1 MSATR
6 NARRKFAPTAASFAA
21 MALLSACVTINV
33 YFPAAEAKEAA
44 KEFVEKVIGDELP
57 NGAKP
62 ETKPEEKT
70 PDGSGGGMASL
81 LQRIDPL
88 SLVGIGIRWP
98 SLGVAESISP
108 GTIPPRYMGNYG
120 PNFGNNTK
128 AQAAKVAPHV

>member
-62 ETKPEEKT
+62 EAKPE
-70 PDGSGGGMASL
+70 
-81 LQRIDPL
+81 Q
-88 SLVGIGIRWP
+88 
-98 SLGVAESISP
+98 
-108 GTIPPRYMGNYG
+108 
-120 PNFGNNTK
+120 
-128 AQAAKVAPHV
+128 QAATAAAWPACCSASTR